1 MGATPESLTAIAQ
14 RVDGC
19 LESVLDGEVRRWEAL
34 DGDLSDPVNEVLRL
48 VRSGGKRL
56 RPAFCHWGFVAAG
69 GDDGE
74 MDEAVVASGAALELL
89 HAQALFHDDVIDDS
103 DSRRGAPTAHR
114 VFTDRHR
121 SAGWLG
127 ESRRFGDGMA
137 ILIGDLAGVFADR
150 LMTGVPSETKAI
162 WDEMRIE
169 VNLGQMLD
177 VLGSASGDRTIER
190 AERVCRYKSAKYSI
204 ERPLHLGASLRGASD
219 QVMQALSAYGLP
231 LGEAFQMR
239 DDVMGVFGDPE
250 VTGKPVGDD
259 LREAK
264 PTPLVAR
271 AVARAD
277 RSQAEVLR
285 MIGQADLTPSDI
297 SSIQEVIIAT
307 GALDELEGAIDDRV
321 RRAVDALD
329 GVISA
334 QAVAPLTE
342 LASFIVD
349 RAN

>member
-1 MGATPESLTAIAQ
+1 
-14 RVDGC
+14 
-19 LESVLDGEVRRWEAL
+19 
-34 DGDLSDPVNEVLRL
+34 
-48 VRSGGKRL
+48 
-56 RPAFCHWGFVAAG
+56 
-69 GDDGE
+69 
-74 MDEAVVASGAALELL
+74 
-89 HAQALFHDDVIDDS
+89 
-103 DSRRGAPTAHR
+103 
-114 VFTDRHR
+114 
-121 SAGWLG
+121 
-127 ESRRFGDGMA
+127 MA

>member
-1 MGATPESLTAIAQ
+1 MGAIPESLVAIAQ
-14 RVDGC
+14 QVDRR
-19 LESVLDGEVRRWEAL
+19 LESILESEVRRWGEL
-34 DGDLSDPVNEVLRL
+34 DGDLIDPVSEVLRL

-74 MDEAVVASGAALELL
+74 MADAVVSAGAALELL

-103 DSRRGAPTAHR
+103 DSRRGAPTTHR

-127 ESRRFGDGMA
+127 EPRRFGDGMA

-150 LMTGVPSETKAI
+150 LMSGASPESKAI

-204 ERPLHLGASLRGASD
+204 ERPLHLGASLRGAPAEI
-219 QVMQALSAYGLP
+219 MEALSAYGLP

-239 DDVMGVFGDPE
+239 DDVMGVFGDE
-250 VTGKPVGDD
+250 AVTGKPVGDD

-277 RSQAEVLR
+277 RSQSEVLR
-285 MIGQADLTPSDI
+285 MIGQVDLTPSDI
-297 SSIQEVIIAT
+297 SSIQEVIVAT
-307 GALDELEGAIDDRV
+307 GALDDLERAIDDRV
-321 RRAVDALD
+321 QRALSALD
-329 GVISA
+329 GSLAPSA
-334 QAVAPLTE
+334 VGPLTE

-349 RAN
+349 RAS

>member
-1 MGATPESLTAIAQ
+1 M
-14 RVDGC
+14 
-19 LESVLDGEVRRWEAL
+19 
-34 DGDLSDPVNEVLRL
+34 
-48 VRSGGKRL
+48 
-56 RPAFCHWGFVAAG
+56 
-69 GDDGE
+69 
-74 MDEAVVASGAALELL
+74 
-89 HAQALFHDDVIDDS
+89 
-103 DSRRGAPTAHR
+103 
-114 VFTDRHR
+114 
-121 SAGWLG
+121 
-127 ESRRFGDGMA
+127 
-137 ILIGDLAGVFADR
+137 FADR

>member
-1 MGATPESLTAIAQ
+1 
-14 RVDGC
+14 
-19 LESVLDGEVRRWEAL
+19 
-34 DGDLSDPVNEVLRL
+34 
-48 VRSGGKRL
+48 
-56 RPAFCHWGFVAAG
+56 
-69 GDDGE
+69 
-74 MDEAVVASGAALELL
+74 
-89 HAQALFHDDVIDDS
+89 
-103 DSRRGAPTAHR
+103 
-114 VFTDRHR
+114 
-121 SAGWLG
+121 
-127 ESRRFGDGMA
+127 
-137 ILIGDLAGVFADR
+137 
-150 LMTGVPSETKAI
+150 
-162 WDEMRIE
+162 
-169 VNLGQMLD
+169 
-177 VLGSASGDRTIER
+177 
-190 AERVCRYKSAKYSI
+190 
-204 ERPLHLGASLRGASD
+204 
-219 QVMQALSAYGLP
+219 
-231 LGEAFQMR
+231 MR